1 RYAVRFTNL
10 ALLESVA
17 PSGPGWRRHVPA
29 GLFLL
34 ALAGAVLGFARPQ
47 QVQEVE
53 QERATVIVAVD
64 TSLSMAGT
72 DVDPTR
78 IDAAQQAAKEFV
90 NQLPESLN
98 VGLVTFNGT
107 ATINVPPTSDRDQVI
122 ASIDQ
127 IRLGERTA
135 IGEAIFASLD
145 AIRNA
150 PGTGDLEEGE

>member
-1 RYAVRFTNL
+1 MSARLLAITFASPGRLWLLIGVAALGLAHLLAQGRRSRYAVRFTNL

-64 TSLSMAGT
+64 TSLSMAAT

-78 IDAAQQAAKEFV
+78 IDAAQQA
-90 NQLPESLN
+90 
-98 VGLVTFNGT
+98 
-107 ATINVPPTSDRDQVI
+107 
-122 ASIDQ
+122 
-127 IRLGERTA
+127 
-135 IGEAIFASLD
+135 
-145 AIRNA
+145 
-150 PGTGDLEEGE
+150 